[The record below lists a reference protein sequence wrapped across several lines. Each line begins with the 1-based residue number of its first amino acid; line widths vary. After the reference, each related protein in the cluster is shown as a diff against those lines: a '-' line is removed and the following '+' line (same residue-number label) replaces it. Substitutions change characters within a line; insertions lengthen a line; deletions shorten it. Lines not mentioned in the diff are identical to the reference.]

1 MINFVAARRRTRRAT
16 GPFPAPALSR
26 TRGSLVT
33 LQTWGR
39 ACAVIILCTSN
50 TAARQNISSHD
61 HGQKVNFALRL
72 ILAPYVR
79 TTSGYNR
86 DHLEIATWVSVLL
99 FPFYRGGAKRLKK
112 HEAPGPIEEAI
123 ARITRGTN
131 KRCFYLTARMREGEG
146 PQARR

>member
-1 MINFVAARRRTRRAT
+1 MHDRPI
-16 GPFPAPALSR
+16 SR
-26 TRGSLVT
+26 TCPIPNEGGLLQHCKRG
-33 LQTWGR
+33 GGH
-39 ACAVIILCTSN
+39 ACAVIILCTN
-50 TAARQNISSHD
+50 NRAARENISSHD
-61 HGQKVNFALRL
+61 NGQKVNFAWCL
-72 ILAPYVR
+72 ILAAYVG

-112 HEAPGPIEEAI
+112 HEVEAPGPIEEAI

-146 PQARR
+146 ERGRARR

>member
-1 MINFVAARRRTRRAT
+1 MT

-112 HEAPGPIEEAI
+112 HEVEAPAMVGSD
-123 ARITRGTN
+123 RGSDRPN
-131 KRCFYLTARMREGEG
+131 HEGHE
-146 PQARR
+146 QALFLSNCQNERGRGVDRTCTGNL